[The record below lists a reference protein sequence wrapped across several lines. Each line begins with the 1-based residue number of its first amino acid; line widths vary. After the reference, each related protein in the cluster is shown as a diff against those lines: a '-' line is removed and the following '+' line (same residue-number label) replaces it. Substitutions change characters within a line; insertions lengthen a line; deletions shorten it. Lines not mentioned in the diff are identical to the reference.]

1 MGGLSDEV
9 FVFGETA
16 DTRSP
21 TVDQR
26 AELLAKAYGEREP
39 LPVSPAVEDWPSMT
53 LPCEKCAG
61 DGQCRRCE
69 KRGRWGAFFPWC
81 RHCDGDGQCRDCDG
95 TGRLPNPRWY
105 DPRLGI

>member
-39 LPVSPAVEDWPSMT
+39 LPVSPAVEDWPTMT
-53 LPCEKCAG
+53 LECRKCRG
-61 DGQCRRCE
+61 EGECRHCLRRS
-69 KRGRWGAFFPWC
+69 KWTTFFPLSC
-81 RHCDGDGQCRDCDG
+81 RHCDGTGLCVHCSGDGRH
-95 TGRLPNPRWY
+95 PNPDWY
-105 DPRLGI
+105 EK